1 MSNSKSGVSSEV
13 KLNYADYYEDGD
25 SEWRRLGAIDKAD
38 NIVSLCGDLP
48 HDSIIDIGVGEGSIL
63 QRLSDLNFGAGLYG
77 LEISP
82 SGVETT
88 KNKKI
93 ENLIDCQLF
102 NGYDI
107 PYDEKKFD
115 LAVVSHVIEHVEFPR
130 RLIYEA
136 ARVARYLFIEV
147 PLEHTV
153 RLRHDYTANKVGH
166 INFYSPKTI
175 RRLLQTCN
183 LRVLRQD
190 ITNPSR
196 ATCEYAIGKKGVA
209 QHFVRSAMLKALPR
223 IAPAIFCYHAAMV
236 CEKS

>member
-1 MSNSKSGVSSEV
+1 MNNSKSGVSSEV
-13 KLNYADYYEDGD
+13 RLNYADYYADGD
-25 SEWRRLGAIDKAD
+25 SEWRRLGAIDKVD

-63 QRLSDLNFGAGLYG
+63 QRLSDLGFGDELYG

-88 KNKKI
+88 EKRKI
-93 ENLIDCQLF
+93 ENLVDCRLF

-107 PYDEKKFD
+107 SYDEKRFD

-130 RLIYEA
+130 RLIHEA
-136 ARVARYLFIEV
+136 ARVARYVFIEV

-153 RLRHDYTANKVGH
+153 RLGHDYTANKVGH

-183 LRVLRQD
+183 LRVLRQET
-190 ITNPSR
+190 TNPSW
-196 ATCEYAIGKKGVA
+196 ATFEYAAGKKGVA

-236 CEKS
+236 CEQS

>member
-1 MSNSKSGVSSEV
+1 MSNPESGVSSEV
-13 KLNYADYYEDGD
+13 RLNYEDYYEEGD
-25 SEWRRLGAIDKAD
+25 SEWRRLCAIDKVD
-38 NIVSLCGDLP
+38 NILSLCGDLP
-48 HDSIIDIGVGEGSIL
+48 HDSIIDIGAGEGSIL
-63 QRLSDLNFGAGLYG
+63 QRLSDLDFGAELYG

-88 KNKKI
+88 KNKEI
-93 ENLIDCQLF
+93 ENLIDCHLF

-130 RLIYEA
+130 RLTYEA

-153 RLRHDYTANKVGH
+153 RLGHDYTADKVGH

-175 RRLLQTCN
+175 RRLAQTCN
-183 LRVLRQD
+183 LRVLRQET
-190 ITNPSR
+190 TNSSR
-196 ATCEYAIGKKGVA
+196 AVCGYFTGKKGVA
-209 QHFVRSAMLKALPR
+209 QHFVRSVMLKAFPR

-236 CEKS
+236 CEQS